1 MFTDLIVD
9 VYHGNNIPDMKLAS
23 ESGLV
28 GMIHKA
34 SEGLFADSAYVA
46 RRSTARNLGLLW
58 GAYHFGRTG
67 NPSAQ
72 ADFFLNTVGNDPAAI
87 LCLDLERDLSGQMM
101 RLIEAELF
109 VQRVKDAT
117 GRWPVVYT
125 AKWVMDIINPAN
137 KPTLLS
143 NCPLWVASYTVTPVL
158 PFGWTTWTLW
168 QYTNGTSGPH
178 EPHAI
183 PGLGHNDYD
192 VFNGTYDEMKAWW
205 GDSSTVPPDNGG
217 TVTEKI
223 MVTTDRVNVRSLPT
237 TSSTILMTLEKDTKV
252 VIDPNSVT
260 QANGYHWVTW
270 LKSQGKIAQEFLKE
284 NPLA

>member
-9 VYHGNNIPDMKLAS
+9 VYHGNDIPDMKLAS

-34 SEGLFADSAYVA
+34 SEGLFADSAYPA

-72 ADFFLNTVGNDPAAI
+72 ADFFLKTVGNDPAAI

-109 VQRVKDAT
+109 VQRIKDAT
-117 GRWPVVYT
+117 GEWPVVYT
-125 AKWVMDIINPAN
+125 AQWVMDIINPSH

-143 NCPLWVASYTVTPVL
+143 SCPLWVASYTETPVL
-158 PFGWTTWTLW
+158 PFGWSTWTLH
-168 QYTNGTSGPH
+168 QFTNGQDGPQ
-178 EPHAI
+178 PHMI

-192 VFNGTYDEMKAWW
+192 RFNGTYEEMKQWW
-205 GDSSTVPPDNGG
+205 TARSTQPPNNGG
-217 TVTEKI
+217 HVTEKI
-223 MVTTDRVNVRSLPT
+223 MVTTDRLNVRAQPT
-237 TSSTILMTLEKDTKV
+237 TNSTALFALARDTKI
-252 VIDPNSVT
+252 VIDPSIVIS
-260 QANGYHWVTW
+260 ANDYHWVKW
-270 LKSQGKIAQEFLKE
+270 LNGQGYVAQEFLKD
-284 NPLA
+284 NPPS